1 MSVPVEVKNEQEN
14 EVIIDRETLKA
25 QKREA
30 KEQKKGKVQK
40 KDRKSK
46 KSLIRKVSEIFSEL
60 KKVSWP
66 SFGKTVKQTGVV
78 LGFVLLCAAIL
89 FVICFVLQL
98 GHTAIVNNIVEDTTT
113 LIGM

>member
-30 KEQKKGKVQK
+30 KEQKKGKVK
-40 KDRKSK
+40 KEK
-46 KSLIRKVSEIFSEL
+46 KSNKNFTKKTKEIFSEL
-60 KKVSWP
+60 KKVTWP
-66 SFGKTVKQTGVV
+66 GFAKTVKQTGVV
-78 LGFVLLCAAIL
+78 LGFVLLCAAVL

-98 GHTAIVNNIVEDTTT
+98 GHTAVVNNIVEDTAT

>member
-1 MSVPVEVKNEQEN
+1 MSVPVEAKNEQEN

-25 QKREA
+25 QKKEA
-30 KEQKKGKVQK
+30 KEQKKGKSQK
-40 KDRKSK
+40 KDKKPRKSLFK
-46 KSLIRKVSEIFSEL
+46 KIAEIFSEL

-66 SFGKTVKQTGVV
+66 SFGKVVKQTGVV

-98 GHTAIVNNIVEDTTT
+98 GHTAIVNSITEGAV
-113 LIGM
+113 IGL

>member
-30 KEQKKGKVQK
+30 KEQKKGKVK
-40 KDRKSK
+40 NVKKSK
-46 KSLIRKVSEIFSEL
+46 KSIAKKTSEVFSEL

-98 GHTAIVNNIVEDTTT
+98 GHTAIVDSITEGAF
-113 LIGM
+113 IGM